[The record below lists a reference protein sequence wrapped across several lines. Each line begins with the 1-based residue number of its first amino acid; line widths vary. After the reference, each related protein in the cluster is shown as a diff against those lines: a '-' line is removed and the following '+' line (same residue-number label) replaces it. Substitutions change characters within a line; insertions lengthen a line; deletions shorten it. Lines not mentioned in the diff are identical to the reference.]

1 MIRDVRASDA
11 PDLLRFLR
19 DYFPEEQAIL
29 GFQPD
34 GFYQVIARV
43 FRWDLRF
50 LLGLMRLFGRRI
62 FRFMVVEEDGHV
74 VATTLLTLPSR
85 AGYISSVAVDSNYR
99 RRGLAR
105 ALLEEARTTT
115 RQAHRPY
122 LALDVLT
129 ENAPARTLY
138 DALGYRPLRE
148 LRMMVCEVSGTVPSN
163 PVPGLRAFTK
173 HDTKPL
179 VALAQAALPPE
190 VAEVLPVTDSQF
202 NTSGAVSRALTSES
216 AQWVLDRGHGPEAYV
231 EASRSPAMAAA
242 NVGAP
247 VLAESVDPATAAA
260 LVRVAVAW
268 CSARGARRIVGQVP
282 LANARAK
289 AALEGGG
296 FHEAIGIWTLYRK
309 VA

>member
-11 PDLLRFLR
+11 PDLLRFMR

-34 GFYQVIARV
+34 GFYRVVARV

-74 VATTLLTLPSR
+74 VATTLLTLPPR
-85 AGYISSVAVDSNYR
+85 AGYISSVAVDAKYR

-105 ALLEEARTTT
+105 ALLEEARETT
-115 RQAHRPY
+115 RRSHRPY

-129 ENAPARTLY
+129 DNTPARTLY
-138 DALGYRPLRE
+138 AALGYVPLRE
-148 LRMMVCEVSGTVPSN
+148 LRMMVCEVSGAVASD
-163 PVPGLRAFTK
+163 PVPGLRPFHK
-173 HDTKPL
+173 RDTRAL
-179 VALAQAALPPE
+179 VELAKRGMPPE
-190 VAEVLPVTDSQF
+190 VAEVLPISDSHF
-202 NTSGAVSRALTSES
+202 STSGAVNRALTSES

-231 EASRSPAMAAA
+231 DASRSPAMAAA

-247 VLAESVDPATAAA
+247 VLAESVDAATGAG
-260 LVRVAVAW
+260 LVRTAVAW
-268 CSARGARRIVGQVP
+268 CSQRGARRIVSQVP
-282 LANARAK
+282 LASARAR

-296 FHEAIGIWTLYRK
+296 FHDAIGIWTLYRK